1 MENDTLLHYGVKG
14 MKWGVRRTPSQISAD
29 RNARSMKSMSG
40 YRNASANASSA
51 ARGVKDIVSTA
62 GKGRAYERARKEMS
76 TMTDQQLRDKVNRM
90 NLEQQYANLS
100 VNRVSKGRAAV
111 ENALTIGAGA
121 LAVTSSALG
130 IALAIKELRK

>member
-14 MKWGVRRTPSQISAD
+14 MKWGVRRTPAQISAD
-29 RNARSMKSMSG
+29 RTGRSIKTMTG

-51 ARGVKDIVSTA
+51 ARGVKDIISTA
-62 GKGRAYERARKEMS
+62 GKGKAYERARKEMS
-76 TMTDQQLRDKVNRM
+76 TMSDQELKARVNRM
-90 NLEQQYANLS
+90 NLEQQYSNLS
-100 VNRVSKGRAAV
+100 VNKVSKGRAFV

>member
-14 MKWGVRRTPSQISAD
+14 LKWGVRRTTAQISAD
-29 RNARSMKSMSG
+29 RTGRSMKSMSG